1 MTDQPSEHQHGAHY
15 LTEVLRRQT
24 AHLEKVLHAD
34 AHLPDC
40 FQDVHLPAWLR
51 CTEGEQRLPVTITVV
66 IAIFLQAV
74 LPHRFALQPHYL
86 LPGLEAVLAGGLVA
100 ANPRRI
106 NRQSRALRG
115 MSLVLIGVITVA
127 NTYSAI
133 RLVWELVG
141 GRAGESAGP
150 LLATGTAIW
159 GTNVIVF
166 GLWYWELD
174 RGGPVARA
182 LGHRA
187 HPDFLFTQM
196 QAPEMAPPDWE
207 PAFLDYLYLSFTNA
221 TAFSPTDV
229 MPLARWAKMT
239 MLVQSAV
246 SIVAVALV
254 VARAVNVLK

>member
-1 MTDQPSEHQHGAHY
+1 M
-15 LTEVLRRQT
+15 RRQT
-24 AHLEKVLHAD
+24 AHLEKVLHTD

-40 FQDVHLPAWLR
+40 FEDVHLPAWLR
-51 CTEGEQRLPVTITVV
+51 CTEGEQRLPVTLTVV
-66 IAIFLQAV
+66 LAVILQV
-74 LPHRFALQPHYL
+74 ELPRRFALQPRYL
-86 LPGLEAVLAGGLVA
+86 LPGLEVVLAAGLMA

-106 NRQSRALRG
+106 NRQSTALRG
-115 MSLVLIGVITVA
+115 ASLALIAIISVA
-127 NTYSAI
+127 NMYSAFK
-133 RLVWELVG
+133 LVSELIAG
-141 GRAGESAGP
+141 TAGESAGP
-150 LLATGTAIW
+150 LLATGASIW

-182 LGHRA
+182 FAHRA

-196 QAPEMAPPDWE
+196 QVPEMAPTDWE
-207 PAFLDYLYLSFTNA
+207 PGFLDYLYLSFTNA

-246 SIVAVALV
+246 SIIAVALV
-254 VARAVNVLK
+254 IARAVNILK